1 MKFRDIVDVIDL
13 EQEIKVYS
21 GGSEVYSGQ
30 LEEMS
35 AGQMLVMERDE
46 VGEIEA
52 DKLVINLTRATL

>member
-30 LEEMS
+30 LEEMK
-35 AGQMLVMERDE
+35 AGQLLLVEQDE
-46 VGEIEA
+46 VEELETDEG
-52 DKLVINLTRATL
+52 LVIMLKDKE